1 MQFQRGYL
9 ILYIYFFF
17 NIYIYFNF
25 FPNAPQRFQPPA
37 LLLGALR
44 GAEKPAARPPVPAG
58 SSAVCAEMRGD
69 ARRFGRTRR
78 SGGSPGELGGGVEVA
93 VVTGGARYL
102 RGSRRGLRCRGGEA
116 AAGRVWAVDE
126 VAFQKNIIFCSPSA
140 FSFWVSPPPLFFSF
154 LI

>member
-1 MQFQRGYL
+1 
-9 ILYIYFFF
+9 
-17 NIYIYFNF
+17 
-25 FPNAPQRFQPPA
+25 
-37 LLLGALR
+37 
-44 GAEKPAARPPVPAG
+44 
-58 SSAVCAEMRGD
+58 MRG
-69 ARRFGRTRR
+69 G
-78 SGGSPGELGGGVEVA
+78 SGGPGGAGVPRTSWGGGVEVA